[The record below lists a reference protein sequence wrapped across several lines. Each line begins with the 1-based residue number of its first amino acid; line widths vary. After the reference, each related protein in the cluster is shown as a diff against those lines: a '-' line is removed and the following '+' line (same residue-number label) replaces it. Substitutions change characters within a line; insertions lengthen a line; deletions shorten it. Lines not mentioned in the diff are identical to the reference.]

1 MKAFVQFISLPFFLA
16 IFWSASGFAQFI
28 PEPYKP
34 GTEQQEKAELQLKNV
49 EDIIWYEDFNEGLPG
64 DWDNIDASGLVSF
77 EYTFAGPQGPF
88 SIGMP
93 ALHSVTSSNGFMIL
107 DTDLATSQN
116 PDGLFSDA
124 WIQSPPIDLSEYERI
139 QLRFQHNYRYCC
151 SPAQVEMVAEVSTDG
166 ENWTSWDVRN
176 GLAPNNTSANPVNQV
191 INISHVAAGQDQ
203 VWIRFRKT
211 GATHYWWMIDDVML
225 VSYVDNDMEIKNITY
240 NNGYTKIPAGQQQ
253 PFQFSAEIRNAG
265 GFVQNNIVLET
276 AVNNLLF
283 NATTDTIDAMD
294 PGQQLKL
301 MLPGEFMP
309 PSRGKYTAEF
319 VLSQMQIDEV
329 PANNLAT
336 AEFFITDTVY
346 SRSLDVYNPE
356 MYYSGE
362 AGDLTAGNRF
372 SLLSEMEATSVG
384 FVLHENSEPGARLK
398 IKLYSY
404 TDSSFTEI
412 YESND
417 FYILTADDITPAD
430 SEEPVFLVLPLDE
443 TLIMPAGDYIVAA
456 HAPAGDQV
464 VLASQNLVKQSASAA
479 FEFADNSWNE
489 LAIVP
494 MINLHFGNHEVACD
508 PLYDFIVQDAVCGTE
523 SGSIE
528 VVPLS
533 GTGPWS
539 YLWDDD
545 PMLNS
550 PIRENL
556 PAGDYEVTV
565 TDGYGCVADLSV
577 TVEDVDISMDFEIT
591 DAMCATGGVITMIP
605 LNGQEPF
612 VYEWSHDE
620 TLDGPVAEELAPG
633 SYNVIIADANG
644 CETNITVE
652 VGNID
657 EMPVDVFA
665 QSAYCGNAN
674 GSIEL
679 VPQAGVAPFTF
690 DWEGFDTSTNG
701 LLDNLT
707 AGHYTFSVTDDN
719 GCFYEGDVIISEEI
733 YDLEL
738 DYTVSDATCGLHNG
752 EIVVEITNGSE
763 PYNFQWSNSL
773 DQPAI
778 GNLAPGNYVL
788 QVADQF
794 GCDTEQSFIIN
805 SIGEMPL
812 VNWGV
817 TDSDNCGGNSG
828 VIAIYSQDPQATY
841 LYTLINDKNGVIVEN
856 PGGGD
861 DSPDFLVEELPAG
874 QFLISVLSEDGCEK
888 ILTLEV
894 SDAGAPEITANLKSI
909 SCHGE
914 NDGAIQ
920 VTVNGGANPQF
931 LWNDENESTT
941 PEINNLSAGLYTL
954 QVTDDGCFGM
964 ESFEITEPAPLLANA
979 TIEHIVCANDEQ
991 GSIYLQTLG
1000 GTAPYT
1006 YIWNNGVS
1014 NLNLVNIQGGDY
1026 TITITDF
1033 HNCIFNN
1040 SYTVNA
1046 NDSLIMDAD
1055 IIHSNEGSD
1064 NGSIIVSVSGGGGE
1078 YTYSWDSGQQ
1088 TPVLTGLAPGSY
1100 TITVTDEAGC
1110 FITETFMIG
1119 TVNVESDLTAEEA
1132 VKVYPNPASQ
1142 VLYVETTAG
1151 FCTEA
1156 GISVDITN
1164 IVGKN
1169 VKSLYFDNTGGAEKI
1184 NIDVGDMYPGIY
1196 IITVKCGNKVKQSK
1210 FVKR

>member
-1 MKAFVQFISLPFFLA
+1 
-16 IFWSASGFAQFI
+16 
-28 PEPYKP
+28 
-34 GTEQQEKAELQLKNV
+34 
-49 EDIIWYEDFNEGLPG
+49 
-64 DWDNIDASGLVSF
+64 
-77 EYTFAGPQGPF
+77 
-88 SIGMP
+88 
-93 ALHSVTSSNGFMIL
+93 
-107 DTDLATSQN
+107 
-116 PDGLFSDA
+116 
-124 WIQSPPIDLSEYERI
+124 
-139 QLRFQHNYRYCC
+139 CC
-151 SPAQVEMVAEVSTDG
+151 SPAQVEIVAEVSTDG

-191 INISHVAAGQDQ
+191 INISSVAAGHDQ

-211 GATHYWWMIDDVML
+211 GATHYWWMIDDVTL
-225 VSYVDNDMEIKNITY
+225 VSYVDNDMEITSITY

-253 PFQFSAEIRNAG
+253 PFQFSAEIRNSG
-265 GFVQNNIVLET
+265 GFVQNDIVLET

-283 NATTDTIDAMD
+283 NATNDTIDAMD
-294 PGQQLKL
+294 SGEQLNL

-309 PSRGKYTAEF
+309 PGRGEYTAEF
-319 VLSQMQIDEV
+319 ALSQMQIDEV

-336 AEFFITDTVY
+336 AEFYITDTVY
-346 SRSLDVYNPE
+346 SRSPDVYNTE
-356 MYYSGE
+356 LFYSRE

-372 SLLSEMEATSVG
+372 TLLSEMEATSVG

-404 TDSSFTEI
+404 NDGIFTEI

-417 FYILTADDITPAD
+417 FYLLSSDDITPPD

-456 HAPAGDQV
+456 YAPAGDQV
-464 VLASQNLVKQSASAA
+464 ALATQNLVKQPASAA
-479 FEFADNSWNE
+479 FEFTDNSWNE
-489 LAIVP
+489 LAAVP

-528 VVPLS
+528 VVPLT
-533 GTGPWS
+533 GTGPWN
-539 YLWDDD
+539 YLWTDD
-545 PMLNS
+545 PLLNS

-556 PAGDYEVTV
+556 PAGEYELTV

-577 TVEDVDISMDFEIT
+577 AVEDVDISMDFEVT

-612 VYEWSHDE
+612 VYDWSHDE
-620 TLDGPVAEELAPG
+620 TLDGPVAEDLSPG

-657 EMPVDVFA
+657 EMPVDVFV
-665 QSAYCGNAN
+665 QPAYCGNAN

-690 DWEGFDTSTNG
+690 NWDGIDTTAEG
-701 LLDNLT
+701 LLDTLT
-707 AGHYTFSVTDDN
+707 AGNYTFSVADVN
-719 GCFYEGDVIISEEI
+719 GCTYEGDVTISEEI

-738 DYTVSDATCGLHNG
+738 DYTVFDATCGFNNG
-752 EIVVEITNGSE
+752 EIMVEITNGSE
-763 PYNFQWSNSL
+763 PYHFQWSNSL

-778 GNLAPGNYVL
+778 GNLAPGTYVL
-788 QVADQF
+788 QVADKF
-794 GCDTEQSFIIN
+794 GCDIEQSFIVN
-805 SIGEMPL
+805 SIGEMPQ

-817 TDSDNCGGNSG
+817 TDSEDCSG
-828 VIAIYSQDPQATY
+828 SSGIIAIFSEDPEASY
-841 LYTLINDKNGVIVEN
+841 VYTLINDENGVIVED
-856 PGGGD
+856 PDGGD
-861 DSPDFLVEELPAG
+861 DSPDFLVEGLPAG
-874 QFLISVLSEDGCEK
+874 QYYISVLSEDECER

-894 SDAGAPEITANLKSI
+894 SDAGAPEITANITTI

-914 NDGAIQ
+914 DDGAID
-920 VTVNGGANPQF
+920 VTVNGGTNPQF
-931 LWNDENESTT
+931 LWNDEDESTT
-941 PEINNLSAGLYTL
+941 PGITNLSAGLYTL

-964 ESFEITEPAPLLANA
+964 ESFEIIEPDPLLANA
-979 TIEHIVCANDEQ
+979 TIEHIVCANEEQ

-1006 YIWNNGVS
+1006 YIWSNGVS
-1014 NLNLVNIQGGDY
+1014 NLNLLDVQGGDY

-1033 HNCIFNN
+1033 HNCVFNN
-1040 SYTVNA
+1040 AYTIQA
-1046 NDSLIMDAD
+1046 NDSLLLSAD
-1055 IIHSNEGSD
+1055 VVHSNDSAE
-1064 NGSIIVSVSGGGGE
+1064 NGSIVVSVSGGEGE
-1078 YTYSWDSGQQ
+1078 YIYSWDTGQQ

-1119 TVNVESDLTAEEA
+1119 TVSVEDHFSDQEL

-1142 VLYVETTAG
+1142 ILNVETNAA
-1151 FCTEA
+1151 FCSEA
-1156 GISVDITN
+1156 VISVDLTN

-1169 VKSLYFDNTGGAEKI
+1169 VKSISFDNAGGAERLS
-1184 NIDVGDMYPGIY
+1184 IDVGDMYPGIY
-1196 IITVKCGNKVKQSK
+1196 IITVKCGNKVKQTK